1 MDGKKTKKK
10 AVGELIAKLQ
20 SLHTMPGPS
29 RYWNDEGK
37 RAVKA
42 LVEIGPSVVPDLIKA
57 LKHDDNSLNY
67 GRAWAARA
75 LGEIGDL
82 RAVPALIKA
91 IKNLTDEVGAE
102 AVWALGRLEDPR
114 VVPALIPALTRVA
127 GLRWL
132 LGKEALTYLQ
142 VNEAAAVVLGR
153 LRDPQAV
160 PALIQVLQ
168 DRNSDWRVRQKA
180 MGALRAIGDKRAVP
194 ALTEILQDKSLY
206 FVLRH
211 NAAEALETLGDRQ
224 AVPALLQALQ
234 NEGVFHEGI
243 VPTSIIPASKVSSPT
258 QGQTPALVRIL
269 RDETRSEW
277 EREEAIEA
285 LGVAKSPQLAAAL
298 AELLN
303 DETADPWVCE
313 KAIDVLGAMRTPQA
327 VLILI
332 EALAGESTEWQSARA
347 LEKIGASAVP
357 ALVVALKHPS
367 REVRVD
373 ATEVLGVIKDP
384 QAVPALAEI
393 LNAGEKDWLIRGHA
407 AEALGLIGD
416 PSAVP
421 ALIKALQDVPL
432 LAASL
437 QNASLLAESLN
448 FNDLYVCKS
457 AAEGLQVIMQ
467 HYSDLDL
474 RAALPALRRLRM
486 GDPVFQEVL
495 DQIESVT
502 AASKSLPLPAA
513 APPLDVQTLPR
524 PADVPLSASKG
535 LRQGFWTRL
544 RRKLRPST

>member
-1 MDGKKTKKK
+1 M
-10 AVGELIAKLQ
+10 
-20 SLHTMPGPS
+20 
-29 RYWNDEGK
+29 
-37 RAVKA
+37 
-42 LVEIGPSVVPDLIKA
+42 VPDLIKA

-75 LGEIGDL
+75 LGEIGDA

-91 IKNLTDEVGAE
+91 IKNLYEEVGAE

-127 GLRWL
+127 ELRWL
-132 LGKEALTYLQ
+132 IGKEALAYLR

-168 DRNSDWRVRQKA
+168 NKNSPWRVRQKA

-234 NEGVFHEGI
+234 NEGVFHKSI
-243 VPTSIIPASKVSSPT
+243 VPKSIVPKSKVPSPA
-258 QGQTPALVRIL
+258 QGQTPVLVRVL
-269 RDETRSEW
+269 RDETRSER
-277 EREEAIEA
+277 EREEAIKT

-303 DETADPWVCE
+303 DETADPWMCE
-313 KAIDVLGAMRTPQA
+313 KAIDALQAMRTPQA

-332 EALAGESTEWQSARA
+332 EALAGESTERQSSRA
-347 LEKIGASAVP
+347 LEKTRASAVP
-357 ALVVALKHPS
+357 ALIVALKHPS

-373 ATEVLGVIKDP
+373 AAEVLGVIKDP
-384 QAVPALAEI
+384 RAAPALVEI
-393 LNAGEKDWLIRGHA
+393 LNAEERDWLIRGHA
-407 AEALGLIGD
+407 ARALGLIGD

-421 ALIKALQDVPL
+421 ALIKALQSVPL

-437 QNASLLAESLN
+437 QNASLLAEVLSVH
-448 FNDLYVCKS
+448 DLYACE
-457 AAEGLQVIMQ
+457 AAAKGLQAIMQ

-474 RAALPALRRLRM
+474 RAALPVLRRLRKS
-486 GDPVFQEVL
+486 DPVFQEVL

-502 AASKSLPLPAA
+502 AASKGLPRAAA
-513 APPLDVQTLPR
+513 APPPDVQTLPR
-524 PADVPLSASKG
+524 PADVPPGDSVTPAPG
-535 LRQGFWTRL
+535 LWTRL
-544 RRKLRPST
+544 RRKLRPSW